1 MSESQRRILTVH
13 EAEVRIQDIRNTSYH
28 DMGCTF
34 EKNSRRVSFSSPA
47 SGRRY
52 RPKLSSGRIWIK
64 LYGLRTRF
72 ARLIWGKTIWQKFG
86 RVRVEP
92 VLPSKRYRLS
102 IVPLDLKKGRTIPL
116 RCRIEFICSLP
127 DNIDR
132 H

>member
-13 EAEVRIQDIRNTSYH
+13 GAEVRIQDIRHTSYH

-72 ARLIWGKTIWQKFG
+72 ARLIWG
-86 RVRVEP
+86 EN
-92 VLPSKRYRLS
+92 
-102 IVPLDLKKGRTIPL
+102 DLAKIRARPRRARPAVQAISS
-116 RCRIEFICSLP
+116 F
-127 DNIDR
+127 DR
-132 H
+132 SP